1 MKRFLLSTA
10 MGLVLA
16 TAPGQP
22 QAAAADGAMASKT
35 FAGVE
40 VRNIGP
46 ALMSGRI
53 ADIAIDPQDVSTWY
67 VAVGSGGVWKTV
79 NNGTT
84 WTPLFDD
91 QPVYSIGDVTLDP
104 SNPHRVWVGT
114 GENVGGRH
122 VGFGDG
128 VYRSDD
134 GGQTW
139 TNMGLETSE
148 HISTIVV
155 HPDDGDTVFVAAQG
169 PLWSQGGDRGLYK
182 TTDGGE
188 TWTQVLS
195 AGPWTGVTDVVM
207 DPRNPDRLYAA
218 TWQRHRTVASYM
230 GGGPETALYKSEDG
244 GETWEKLTQGLP
256 TGNLGKIGLAL
267 APENPDIVY
276 AAIETNRRKGGIW
289 KSTDRGAS
297 WQKQS
302 DTVSGGTGP
311 HYYQELYA
319 HPHIPGRLYLVDA
332 TTQVSDDGG
341 KTFRPINNEY
351 KHGDDHAI
359 AFRPD
364 DPDYILVGSDGGV
377 YESHDGEKTWRFID
391 NLPVTQFYKV
401 AVDDTEPFYTLYGG
415 TQDNN
420 TQGGPSRTDDI
431 QGITNSD
438 WFINLFADG
447 HQPATE
453 PGNPDIVYSEWQQG
467 NLVRVDRTTG
477 ELVHIQPQA
486 KDGEPPERF
495 NWDAPIKVSAH
506 QPTRLYYAS
515 QRLWRSD
522 DRGDSWTALSGN
534 LTRDQDPM
542 TLPFMGRQWS
552 WDAPWDMF
560 AMSNYNT
567 ITSIAESPLDEDLLY
582 VGTDDGLIQVT
593 TNGGKRWRKIEVSDL
608 PGVPETAFV
617 NDIKADRHDRDTVYV
632 ALDNHKY
639 GDFKPYLLKSTNRGR
654 SWTSLAEGLPD
665 KHLVWRVV
673 QDGQDA
679 DLLFAGTEFGL
690 FFTVDGGETWVEL
703 DGGVPTIAFR
713 DLAIQERETDL
724 VGASFGRGMFILD
737 DYAFLRDVEA
747 DDLEDED
754 ALLFPP
760 SRRAWWY
767 IERHR
772 LGFSEGASQ
781 GHSYFRAPN
790 PPFGATFTYY
800 LKDGLETREEQRQ
813 AREKPL
819 VEAGEDV
826 PFPGFDAVEAER
838 REQTPEIWLVVR
850 DADGNVV
857 RRVAGPTSKGFHR
870 VSWDLRFPA
879 QTAIGTPASYPDR
892 EPKGFLAAPGD
903 YTVSLVARVDGKTK
917 QLVSPKPFTV
927 ERLRDGALDGAE
939 PEAVVAFWR
948 DLSTLQRSVTGA
960 MQAVGLLEDR
970 LGLIKTA
977 IARSEAAPAELD
989 AQWAEIR
996 DELYEIDAGLS
1007 GHKARAEVGAL
1018 QGPSV
1023 AERLGKVLVG
1033 TARSTYGP
1041 TATHS
1046 AVFDEALAQFEGLRA
1061 RIETLRGETI
1071 PALETAL
1078 MDAGAPWVKGAPL
1091 PPVDLD
1097 R

>member
-1 MKRFLLSTA
+1 MKRFLLSIA

-16 TAPGQP
+16 TAPAHAQ
-22 QAAAADGAMASKT
+22 AAADGPMTPKT
-35 FAGVE
+35 FGGVE

-134 GGQTW
+134 GGQSW
-139 TNMGLETSE
+139 TNMGLGKSE

-188 TWTQVLS
+188 TWKQVLA

-319 HPHIPGRLYLVDA
+319 HPHIPGRLYLVNN
-332 TTQVSDDGG
+332 TTVISDDGG

-401 AVDDTEPFYTLYGG
+401 AVDDAEPFYTLYGG

-438 WFINLFADG
+438 WFITLFADG

-453 PGNPDIVYSEWQQG
+453 PGNPDIVYSEWQEG

-522 DRGDSWTALSGN
+522 DRGDSWTALSGD

-567 ITSIAESPLDEDLLY
+567 ITSIGESPLDEDLLY

-593 TNGGKRWRKIEVSDL
+593 TNGGKRWRKIEVGDL

-654 SWTSLAEGLPD
+654 SWISLSDGLPD

-673 QDGQDA
+673 QDGENA
-679 DLLFAGTEFGL
+679 ELLFAGTEFGL

-767 IERHR
+767 IQRHR

-800 LKDGLETREEQRQ
+800 LKDGLETREAQRQ
-813 AREKPL
+813 QREKPL
-819 VEAGEDV
+819 IDAGEDV

-903 YTVSLVARVDGKTK
+903 YTVSLVARVDGKTR
-917 QLVSPKPFTV
+917 QLVRPKPFTV
-927 ERLRDGALDGAE
+927 ERLAQGALDGAE

-948 DLSTLQRSVTGA
+948 DLSAMQRSVTGA
-960 MQAVGLLEDR
+960 VQAVGLLEDR
-970 LGLIKTA
+970 LDLIKTA
-977 IARSEAAPAELD
+977 IARSETAPAELD

-996 DELYEIDAGLS
+996 EELYEIDASLT
-1007 GHKARAEVGAL
+1007 GHKARAEVGAI

-1041 TATHS
+1041 TETHS
-1046 AVFDEALAQFEGLRA
+1046 RVFDEALAQFEGLRA
-1061 RIETLRGETI
+1061 RIETLRGETL

-1078 MDAGAPWVKGAPL
+1078 MDVGAPWVKGAPL
-1091 PPVDLD
+1091 PAVKRD